1 MNLFLGKW
9 KLKENINFD
18 EFLKFCQYRWITRK
32 IALKANIDLEIIKIS
47 EKEIKRVIKSTFFNS
62 EEKYMLDNKFHVNK
76 ELLKKKHNFENNIIK
91 KEIIR
96 TIYNW
101 EKEIY
106 VKNNTLKIERYWKTY
121 WKKKNK
127 SIQIFI
133 KN

>member
-91 KEIIR
+91 TEIIG
-96 TIYNW
+96 TICNW
-101 EKEIY
+101 EEEIY
-106 VKNNTLKIERYWKTY
+106 VKNNTLIIERYWKTY